1 MDSAVICHVA
11 LDGVQR
17 GGDVTGMQALAAG
30 DDRKGL
36 AATVALIEEA
46 PSAAE
51 HARHAATYG
60 SKQRAHVGDGTAGV
74 GYAVGGLQRLGAVTV
89 PAVDIVAVDILKLG
103 GNEKILT
110 IITHIPA
117 GGYGVMH
124 LDYGV
129 RKNVVKNLWI
139 IRHVF
144 TQRAPQLALM
154 GDHEP

>member
-17 GGDVTGMQALAAG
+17 GGDVTGVQALAAS

-46 PSAAE
+46 PPAAE
-51 HARHAATYG
+51 HARHAAPYG
-60 SKQRAHVGDGTAGV
+60 SKQRSHVSDGAAGV
-74 GYAVGGLQRLGAVTV
+74 GYALGSLQRLGAVTV
-89 PAVDIVAVDILKLG
+89 PAVDIISIDILKLG

-110 IITHIPA
+110 VITHIPS

-124 LDYGV
+124 LDYGG
-129 RKNVVKNLWI
+129 RKNVVENLRI

-154 GDHEP
+154 GGHEP